1 MLPAALIAI
10 PKGGYIVIIMLTLSL
25 IGLVFNRGKLALGK
39 WEKYFVFS
47 FVFYFIVIVIN
58 VWWFDGKLH
67 DIDTPSRLLLVLP
80 IYFFIR
86 KTTLSINWLVWGIA
100 IGAVLTG
107 LLTFGT
113 IDTHYV
119 SKVFSVQTG
128 NFSLFSAILGLSSIM
143 FISKSNSYLMNT
155 LLISGFILGIVAS
168 IALGGRGVWISTT
181 ISIIILLFINPIN
194 WGKGAKFVV
203 FLSFIGILVTAYLIP
218 QTDVKNRIYKA
229 SSETIS
235 WIENG
240 KSDSSVGARLEM
252 WKASFEIIKE
262 NPLIGVGEDNY
273 AKSQQVLID
282 QGKID
287 KFVGRFYHPHSEY
300 ITSLVEQGA
309 IGLLAFILLLFLP
322 LKHLLN
328 VLQKNTI
335 SSCQKSLV
343 ATGLVVIF
351 HYLFYSFTAN
361 VLAHQST
368 VLFYAIFLVVINGY
382 ISMKDI
388 SISK

>member
-1 MLPAALIAI
+1 MYIAHKYLNFINTTIGLLILMLPAALIAI

-143 FISKSNSYLMNT
+143 
-155 LLISGFILGIVAS
+155 LIVSLD
-168 IALGGRGVWISTT
+168 AL
-181 ISIIILLFINPIN
+181 
-194 WGKGAKFVV
+194 
-203 FLSFIGILVTAYLIP
+203 
-218 QTDVKNRIYKA
+218 
-229 SSETIS
+229 
-235 WIENG
+235 
-240 KSDSSVGARLEM
+240 
-252 WKASFEIIKE
+252 
-262 NPLIGVGEDNY
+262 
-273 AKSQQVLID
+273 
-282 QGKID
+282 
-287 KFVGRFYHPHSEY
+287 
-300 ITSLVEQGA
+300 
-309 IGLLAFILLLFLP
+309 
-322 LKHLLN
+322 
-328 VLQKNTI
+328 
-335 SSCQKSLV
+335 
-343 ATGLVVIF
+343 
-351 HYLFYSFTAN
+351 
-361 VLAHQST
+361 
-368 VLFYAIFLVVINGY
+368 
-382 ISMKDI
+382 
-388 SISK
+388 